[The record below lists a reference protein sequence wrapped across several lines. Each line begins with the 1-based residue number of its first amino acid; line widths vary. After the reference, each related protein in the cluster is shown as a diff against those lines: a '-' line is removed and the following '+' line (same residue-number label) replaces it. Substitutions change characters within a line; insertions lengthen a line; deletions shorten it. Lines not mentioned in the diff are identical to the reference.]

1 MRREMGRSLSF
12 YTGTSF
18 LKDSQQFLVKL
29 SAKRG
34 KWGGGGLNKFLA
46 PAEGRLIRGWG
57 GGGLI
62 EDLR

>member
-1 MRREMGRSLSF
+1 MGRSLSF

-34 KWGGGGLNKFLA
+34 KWGGGGLINFLLQL
-46 PAEGRLIRGWG
+46 R
-57 GGGLI
+57 GGLL
-62 EDLR
+62 EGGA